1 MKSGIKGK
9 LHIIIPTLCLILA
22 LCGICLA
29 SVYRVE
35 GRKIAYTYSVTAQP
49 EHVYAWGYE
58 IEDGVYTPVKEN
70 AYLVLPVTEE
80 KEINDVRI
88 KFKSPVKKSC
98 EIKLAYATKDSG
110 LSDENTYK
118 KTLNKGYDEYYSVL
132 DPKVYT
138 ILECYIP
145 EEFEL
150 DSVVLSYVTESEVV
164 TEIKIRKDLHVYGN
178 IAAISSYLISL
189 GVIFFVR
196 KKKQK

>member
-1 MKSGIKGK
+1 MKNGIKEK

-35 GRKIAYTYSVTAQP
+35 GRKIAYTYSVTAKP

-58 IEDGVYTPVKEN
+58 IKDGVYTPVKEN

-88 KFKSPVKKSC
+88 KFKSPIKKSC
-98 EIKLAYATKDSG
+98 EIKLAYATKDSE

-138 ILECYIP
+138 ILECYVP

-150 DSVVLSYVTESEVV
+150 DSVVLSYVTGSETI
-164 TEIKIRKDLHVYGN
+164 TEIKIRKDLHIYGN
-178 IAAISSYLISL
+178 IAALSAYFVSL
-189 GVIFFVR
+189 GAIFFVR

>member
-1 MKSGIKGK
+1 MKKGIKSK
-9 LHIIIPTLCLILA
+9 LYIIIPTLCLIFA

-35 GRKIAYTYSVTAQP
+35 GRKIAYTYSVTAKP

-58 IEDGVYTPVKEN
+58 VEDGVYTPIKEN
-70 AYLVLPVTEE
+70 PYLILPVTDN
-80 KEINDVRI
+80 KEINDVRV
-88 KFKSPVKKSC
+88 KFKTPLNKDC
-98 EIKLAYATKDSG
+98 EIKLAYATNDSG
-110 LSDENTYK
+110 LSEENTIK
-118 KTLNKGYDEYYSVL
+118 KTLNKGYDEYYCVL

-145 EEFEL
+145 EEFQL
-150 DSVVLSYVTESEVV
+150 DSVVLSYVTESEPV

-178 IAAISSYLISL
+178 IAVISSYLVSL
-189 GVIFFVR
+189 GVIFFAR